1 MDRLRRRPRQR
12 WDRFAYWAPGAAIL
26 TLMGFALLIVV
37 AALTQRTDVPPAPAP
52 IETAAPATTA
62 LPPGE
67 DPARDT
73 DLRLYER
80 IAERVDAGES
90 YYAVAVEEQRARN
103 FPVNPGLAV
112 RLPTL
117 AYMTAW
123 FEPWGMA
130 ALGAVLAVLTLVAWW
145 VRLHDESGGNER
157 RIYILL
163 LLVIGAGVGF
173 KPQYLALHEVW
184 AGILIA
190 LSLGLHRPRLWLLP
204 LLAAAL
210 ALAIREHAL
219 PYVLLMG
226 TLAWAR
232 GHRKEAM
239 AWGALVLAFGIVLA
253 AHLAMVADVTSAA
266 DPASPSWF
274 AWRGLGGWTANIV
287 ISSPL
292 QLLPGWLAAMLVIVP
307 LIGWAGWRSD
317 LGATGLLLC
326 AGYGVMFMIAGRDN
340 NFYWALVVMPIWF
353 VGLAFVPRALTSL
366 WNSARNY

>member
-12 WDRFAYWAPGAAIL
+12 WDRFAHWAPGASIL
-26 TLMGFALLIVV
+26 VLLGFALLLAA
-37 AALTQRTDVPPAPAP
+37 AALTQQTDVPAP
-52 IETAAPATTA
+52 PATSTGEA
-62 LPPGE
+62 GAPRAVEAGE
-67 DPARDT
+67 DASRDT
-73 DLRLYER
+73 DLRLYDR

-90 YYAVAVEEQRARN
+90 YYTVAAEEQRARN

-130 ALGAVLAVLTLVAWW
+130 MLGVVLGIGTLLTWW
-145 VRLHDESGGNER
+145 LRLNDENGGNER
-157 RIYILL
+157 RIFILL

-184 AGILIA
+184 AGMLIA
-190 LSLGLHRPRLWLLP
+190 LALGLHRPRKWRAAM
-204 LLAAAL
+204 LAAAL

-219 PYVLLMG
+219 PFVLLMG
-226 TLAWAR
+226 
-232 GHRKEAM
+232 AM
-239 AWGALVLAFGIVLA
+239 AWGRGDRKEALAWCGLVLAFGLVLA
-253 AHLAMVADVTSAA
+253 VHLVLVTNVTSAA

-274 AWRGLGGWTANIV
+274 ALRGLGGWTANIV
-287 ISSPL
+287 NSSPL
-292 QLLPGWLAAMLVIVP
+292 HLLPGWLAAMLVIVP

-317 LGATGLLLC
+317 LGATGFFLC
-326 AGYGVMFMIAGRDN
+326 AGYGLAFMIAGRDN

-353 VGLAFVPRALTSL
+353 VGFAFVPRALASL